1 MVNNKEKISHYWND
15 QFEKVESYDPKLPID
30 SVELE
35 KHLDWVSET
44 GGTIMDFGSGSGQM
58 LLRCLEKGAIRTIGV
73 DLSFHGISLSR
84 RVASEHYETLK
95 TKWIWGDVKSLTQLP
110 DACLNGVILSNILDN
125 ILPGEGDMLIEQV
138 ARLLDEKGKLLII
151 LNEFLSETQ
160 IEAKGLE
167 NVKEMDALIENT
179 YTNQN
184 GLYTWNISEIAL
196 VELLKPHFE
205 LEMSEEMITK
215 SNARQRVYRFHLL

>member
-1 MVNNKEKISHYWND
+1 MVNSKEKISHYWND
-15 QFEKVESYDPKLPID
+15 QFEKMDNYDPKVPID

-44 GGTIMDFGSGSGQM
+44 GGTIMDFGSGSGRM

-110 DACLNGVILSNILDN
+110 DACLNGVILSNIIDN
-125 ILPGEGDMLIEQV
+125 MLPDECDMLIEQV
-138 ARLLDEKGKLLII
+138 VRLLDKNGKLLIK
-151 LNEFLSETQ
+151 LNAFLSEAEVQ
-160 IEAKGLE
+160 DVGLE
-167 NVKEMDALIENT
+167 NVTEMNELIENT
-179 YTNQN
+179 YTDQN
-184 GLYTWNISEIAL
+184 GLYTWNISELAL
-196 VELLKPHFE
+196 VELLKPHFK
-205 LEMSEEMITK
+205 LEMSEEIIIK
-215 SNARQRVYRFHLL
+215 SVVQQRVYRFQLL